1 MGNTNKYIFDMD
13 SLNEEESNDKKE
25 ARRKKHKKS
34 RILSWVFLLVF
45 MCILVGGLIFGAT
58 MLVKQLK
65 PSKSPEKE
73 VVVSSVSEEEKDDID
88 SIIDD
93 ILGKEDELIIAP
105 PEPIEVEPTEEDLFD
120 EAITEYISKM
130 ALEDKVAGIFM
141 VTPEE
146 LTGVATVTKAGEGT
160 KNALNEFA
168 VGGIIYSDKNMTSPT
183 EFKTVIDNTVSYA
196 RYPLFLAV
204 NEECGK
210 SVFSKAMKVEA
221 TKTPKELG
229 SDGDATLAYLEAE
242 KIAKYLSQYG
252 LNLNLGVA
260 ADVTVADVESPI
272 DARSF
277 GQNAETCGSMA
288 AKQIGALKEYGI
300 GASVKC
306 FPGEGSVALDT
317 SNGLSVSNRTVE
329 ELNANE
335 FVSFKAAIE
344 GGADMIMVSHISV
357 PSLTNDNTQCS
368 LSKAI
373 MTELLRKEMGLDDII
388 IVTDYLSKS
397 AISSYYDSGE
407 ASITAIKAGADM
419 VLCPENFKE
428 AYAAVLDAV
437 NKGVIAKERIDD
449 SLKRIYKVKFAG
461 KSPEEINGVETTPQ
475 E

>member
-1 MGNTNKYIFDMD
+1 
-13 SLNEEESNDKKE
+13 
-25 ARRKKHKKS
+25 
-34 RILSWVFLLVF
+34 
-45 MCILVGGLIFGAT
+45 
-58 MLVKQLK
+58 
-65 PSKSPEKE
+65 
-73 VVVSSVSEEEKDDID
+73 
-88 SIIDD
+88 
-93 ILGKEDELIIAP
+93 
-105 PEPIEVEPTEEDLFD
+105 
-120 EAITEYISKM
+120 
-130 ALEDKVAGIFM
+130 
-141 VTPEE
+141 
-146 LTGVATVTKAGEGT
+146 
-160 KNALNEFA
+160 
-168 VGGIIYSDKNMTSPT
+168 MTSPT

-229 SDGDATLAYLEAE
+229 SDGDATLAYLEEE

-277 GQNAETCGSMA
+277 GQNAETCGAMA

-300 GASVKC
+300 GASIKC